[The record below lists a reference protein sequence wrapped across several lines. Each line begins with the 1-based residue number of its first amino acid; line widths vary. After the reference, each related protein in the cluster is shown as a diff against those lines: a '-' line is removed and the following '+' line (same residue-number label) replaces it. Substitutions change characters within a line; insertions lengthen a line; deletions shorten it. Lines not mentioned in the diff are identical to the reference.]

1 MVIYV
6 TKKVKT
12 QKTISRILLISSVVS
27 FLVAAVLIVILCL
40 LQVDSIRE
48 KYDEYLYVLQDFEMR
63 VAALQNKGLIL
74 IVILLLFLLRS
85 LSMMYPYPMVFI
97 ITAMVFPP
105 YQSFF
110 INVAGMAFTF
120 AFRYY
125 TGYEM
130 GEGTINIALKR
141 YPAVL
146 EAMDEDGRGNPLILL
161 ALRMVP
167 SLPINTISHFYGS
180 LEYSFPRYMLI
191 SVGAYIP
198 KLISYS
204 FIGNNV
210 YDPFSASFF
219 VPMIVLLLFT
229 GICLLVL
236 RSFLGLSRKIR
247 LKNKEK
253 DKNNEPKGNE

>member
-6 TKKVKT
+6 TKKARK
-12 QKTISRILLISSVVS
+12 QKTISKILLGSAVFS
-27 FLVAAVLIVILCL
+27 FCLAVVLIVILCL
-40 LQVDSIRE
+40 LQIDAVKE
-48 KYDEYLYVLQDFEMR
+48 KYDEYLYILQDFEIR
-63 VAALQNKGLIL
+63 VAALRSRWLIF
-74 IVILLLFLLRS
+74 IVIFLLFLLRS
-85 LSMMYPYPMVFI
+85 LSMMYPYPMIFI

-110 INVAGMAFTF
+110 INLAGMAFTF

-130 GEGTINIALKR
+130 GEGTINFALKK
-141 YPAVL
+141 YPAVMK
-146 EAMDEDGRGNPLILL
+146 AMEEDGKGNPIILL

-180 LEYSFPRYMLI
+180 LEYSFPKYMLL
-191 SVGAYIP
+191 SLGAYVP

-210 YDPFSASFF
+210 YDPFSADFF
-219 VPMIVLLLFT
+219 VPMIVLLVFT

-236 RSFLGLSRKIR
+236 RAFLNVSAKI
-247 LKNKEK
+247 
-253 DKNNEPKGNE
+253 KNNDKPKQ

>member
-6 TKKVKT
+6 TKRVKK
-12 QKTISRILLISSVVS
+12 QKTISRILLVS
-27 FLVAAVLIVILCL
+27 AVFSFCVAAVLVVILCL
-40 LQVDSIRE
+40 LQIDSVRE
-48 KYDEYLYVLQDFEMR
+48 KYDEYLLVLQDFEMR
-63 VAALQNKGLIL
+63 VAALQSRWLIFV
-74 IVILLLFLLRS
+74 VIFLLFLLRS
-85 LSMMYPYPMVFI
+85 LSMMYPYPMIFI

-110 INVAGMAFTF
+110 INLLGMAFTF

-130 GEGTINIALKR
+130 GEGTINFALKK
-141 YPAVL
+141 YPAVMS
-146 EAMDEDGRGNPLILL
+146 AMEEDGKGNPIILL

-180 LEYSFPRYMLI
+180 LEYSFPKYMLL
-191 SVGAYIP
+191 SLGAYIP
-198 KLISYS
+198 KLVSYS

-210 YDPFSASFF
+210 YDPFSADFF
-219 VPMIVLLLFT
+219 VPMIVLLVFT

-236 RSFLGLSRKIR
+236 RAFLQVSAKMKNND
-247 LKNKEK
+247 KNKQ
-253 DKNNEPKGNE
+253 

>member
-1 MVIYV
+1 M
-6 TKKVKT
+6 TKKARK
-12 QKTISRILLISSVVS
+12 QKTISKILLGSAVFS
-27 FLVAAVLIVILCL
+27 FCVAVVLIVILCL
-40 LQVDSIRE
+40 LQIDAIKE
-48 KYDEYLYVLQDFEMR
+48 KYDEYLYILQDFEIR
-63 VAALQNKGLIL
+63 VAALRSRWLIF
-74 IVILLLFLLRS
+74 IVIFLLFLLRS
-85 LSMMYPYPMVFI
+85 LSMMYPYPMIFI

-110 INVAGMAFTF
+110 INLAGMAFTF

-130 GEGTINIALKR
+130 GEGTINFALKK
-141 YPAVL
+141 YPAVMS
-146 EAMDEDGRGNPLILL
+146 AMEEDGKGNPIILL

-180 LEYSFPRYMLI
+180 LEYSFPKYMLL
-191 SVGAYIP
+191 SLGAYVP

-210 YDPFSASFF
+210 YDPFSADFF
-219 VPMIVLLLFT
+219 VPMIVLLVFT

-236 RSFLGLSRKIR
+236 RAFLQVSAKI
-247 LKNKEK
+247 
-253 DKNNEPKGNE
+253 KNNDKSKQQTN

>member
-1 MVIYV
+1 MVIYL
-6 TKKVKT
+6 TKKARK
-12 QKTISRILLISSVVS
+12 QKTISKILSGSAIFS
-27 FLVAAVLIVILCL
+27 FCVAVVLIVILCL
-40 LQVDSIRE
+40 LQIDSIRE

-63 VAALQNKGLIL
+63 VAALQSRWLIL
-74 IVILLLFLLRS
+74 VVIFLLFLLRS
-85 LSMMYPYPMVFI
+85 LSMMYPYPMIFI

-130 GEGTINIALKR
+130 GEGTINFALKK
-141 YPAVL
+141 YPAIL
-146 EAMDEDGRGNPLILL
+146 SAMEEDGKGNPIILL

-180 LEYSFPRYMLI
+180 LEYSFPKYMLL
-191 SVGAYIP
+191 SLGAYIP

-219 VPMIVLLLFT
+219 VPMIVLLVFT
-229 GICLLVL
+229 GICLLIL
-236 RSFLGLSRKIR
+236 RTILNVSHKFSSKQNIAERK
-247 LKNKEK
+247 N
-253 DKNNEPKGNE
+253 

>member
-6 TKKVKT
+6 TNRVHK
-12 QKTISRILLISSVVS
+12 QKTISKILQISAVFS
-27 FLVAAVLIVILCL
+27 FCVAAVLIVILCL
-40 LQVDSIRE
+40 LQIDSIRE

-63 VAALQNKGLIL
+63 VAALQSRWLIFV
-74 IVILLLFLLRS
+74 VIFLLFLLRS
-85 LSMMYPYPMVFI
+85 LSMMYPYPMIFI

-110 INVAGMAFTF
+110 INLAGMAFTF

-130 GEGTINIALKR
+130 GEGTINFALKK
-141 YPAVL
+141 YPAIL
-146 EAMDEDGRGNPLILL
+146 NAMEEDGKGNPIILL

-191 SVGAYIP
+191 SLAAYIP
-198 KLISYS
+198 KLVSYS
-204 FIGNNV
+204 FIGENV
-210 YDPFSASFF
+210 YDPFSADFF
-219 VPMIVLLLFT
+219 VPIIVLLVFT

-236 RSFLGLSRKIR
+236 RTFINVSSKLS
-247 LKNKEK
+247 KNKDEK
-253 DKNNEPKGNE
+253 N

>member
-6 TKKVKT
+6 TKRVRK
-12 QKTISRILLISSVVS
+12 QKTISRILLGSAVFS
-27 FLVAAVLIVILCL
+27 FAVAVVLIVILFL
-40 LQVDSIRE
+40 LQIDMVRE
-48 KYDEYLYVLQDFEMR
+48 KYDQYLYILQEFELR
-63 VAALQNKGLIL
+63 VAALQSRWLIL
-74 IVILLLFLLRS
+74 VVIFLLFLLRS
-85 LSMMYPYPMVFI
+85 LSMMYPYPMIFI

-110 INVAGMAFTF
+110 INLFGMAFTF

-130 GEGTINIALKR
+130 GEGTLNFALKK
-141 YPAVL
+141 YPTVL
-146 EAMDEDGRGNPLILL
+146 GAMEEDGKGNPLILL

-180 LEYSFPRYMLI
+180 LEYSFPRYMII
-191 SVGAYIP
+191 SVAAYVP

-204 FIGNNV
+204 FIGENV
-210 YDPFSASFF
+210 YDPFSADFF

-229 GICLLVL
+229 GTSLMVL
-236 RSFLGLSRKIR
+236 RSFLGVSSLIRRKSG
-247 LKNKEK
+247 KK
-253 DKNNEPKGNE
+253 

>member
-6 TKKVKT
+6 TKRVRK
-12 QKTISRILLISSVVS
+12 QKTISRILLISAVS
-27 FLVAAVLIVILCL
+27 SFIVAAALTVILFL
-40 LQVDSIRE
+40 LQIDSVRE
-48 KYDEYLYVLQDFEMR
+48 KYDQYLYILQEFEMR
-63 VAALQNKGLIL
+63 VAALQSRPLIL
-74 IVILLLFLLRS
+74 IVIFLLFLLRS
-85 LSMMYPYPMVFI
+85 LSMMYPYPMIFI

-105 YQSFF
+105 YQSFL
-110 INVAGMAFTF
+110 INVLGMVFTF

-130 GEGTINIALKR
+130 GEGTINFALKK
-141 YPAVL
+141 YPAIL
-146 EAMDEDGRGNPLILL
+146 EAMEEDGKGNPIILL

-180 LEYSFPRYMLI
+180 LEYSFPRYMLL

-204 FIGNNV
+204 FIGENV
-210 YDPFSASFF
+210 YDPFSADFF
-219 VPMIVLLLFT
+219 VPMIVLLVFT

-236 RSFLGLSRKIR
+236 RSFLGVSWHIMRKK
-247 LKNKEK
+247 KNSENK
-253 DKNNEPKGNE
+253 

>member
-6 TKKVKT
+6 TKKVRKE
-12 QKTISRILLISSVVS
+12 KTISRIILGSAIFS
-27 FLVAAVLIVILCL
+27 FCIAAVLIVILCL
-40 LQVDSIRE
+40 LQVDSIKE
-48 KYDEYLYVLQDFEMR
+48 KYDEYLYVLQDFELR
-63 VAALQNKGLIL
+63 VAALQSKGLI
-74 IVILLLFLLRS
+74 IVVIFLLFLLRS
-85 LSMMYPYPMVFI
+85 LSMMYPYPMIFI

-110 INVAGMAFTF
+110 INLAGMAFTF

-130 GEGTINIALKR
+130 GEGTINFALKK
-141 YPAVL
+141 YPAIL
-146 EAMDEDGRGNPLILL
+146 SAMDEDGKGNPVILL

-180 LEYSFPRYMLI
+180 LEYSFAKYMII
-191 SVGAYIP
+191 SVGAYVP
-198 KLISYS
+198 RLVSYS

-219 VPMIVLLLFT
+219 MPMIVLLVFT

-236 RSFLGLSRKIR
+236 RAFLDISKKI
-247 LKNKEK
+247 KKK
-253 DKNNEPKGNE
+253 DSK

>member
-6 TKKVKT
+6 TKKVRK
-12 QKTISRILLISSVVS
+12 QKTISRILLVS
-27 FLVAAVLIVILCL
+27 AVFSFCVAAVLIVILCL
-40 LQVDSIRE
+40 LQIDSVRE
-48 KYDEYLYVLQDFEMR
+48 KYEEYLYVLQDFEMR
-63 VAALQNKGLIL
+63 VAALQSRWLIL

-85 LSMMYPYPMVFI
+85 LSMMYPYPMIFI

-110 INVAGMAFTF
+110 INLAGMAFTF

-130 GEGTINIALKR
+130 GEGTINFALKK
-141 YPAVL
+141 YPAIL
-146 EAMDEDGRGNPLILL
+146 NAMDEDGKGNPIILL

-180 LEYSFPRYMLI
+180 LEYSFSRYMAL
-191 SVGAYIP
+191 SVLAYVP

-204 FIGNNV
+204 FIGENV
-210 YDPFSASFF
+210 YDPFSAEFF
-219 VPMIVLLLFT
+219 VPMIVLLIFT

-236 RSFLGLSRKIR
+236 RTVLGISSK
-247 LKNKEK
+247 LKSKV
-253 DKNNEPKGNE
+253 KNNDINN

>member
-1 MVIYV
+1 MVIYL
-6 TKKVKT
+6 TKKARK
-12 QKTISRILLISSVVS
+12 QKTISKILSGSAVFSFCVAVV
-27 FLVAAVLIVILCL
+27 LVVILCL
-40 LQVDSIRE
+40 LQIDSIRE
-48 KYDEYLYVLQDFEMR
+48 KYDEYLYILQDFEMR
-63 VAALQNKGLIL
+63 VAALQSRWLIL
-74 IVILLLFLLRS
+74 VVIFLLFLLRS
-85 LSMMYPYPMVFI
+85 LSMMYPYPMIFI

-105 YQSFF
+105 IQSFF

-130 GEGTINIALKR
+130 GEGTINFALKK
-141 YPAVL
+141 YPAIL
-146 EAMDEDGRGNPLILL
+146 SAMEEDGKGNPIILL

-180 LEYSFPRYMLI
+180 LEYSFPKYMLL
-191 SVGAYIP
+191 SLAAYIP

-219 VPMIVLLLFT
+219 VPMIVLLVFT

-236 RSFLGLSRKIR
+236 RTILNVSHNFSEKS
-247 LKNKEK
+247 KTKEQ
-253 DKNNEPKGNE
+253 

>member
-6 TKKVKT
+6 TKRVKK
-12 QKTISRILLISSVVS
+12 QKTISRILLLSAVFS
-27 FLVAAVLIVILCL
+27 FCVAAVLVVILCL
-40 LQVDSIRE
+40 LQIDTVRE
-48 KYDEYLYVLQDFEMR
+48 KYDEYLFVLQDFEMR
-63 VAALQNKGLIL
+63 VAALQSRWLIFV
-74 IVILLLFLLRS
+74 VIFLLFLLRS
-85 LSMMYPYPMVFI
+85 LSMMYPYPMIFI

-110 INVAGMAFTF
+110 INLLGMAFTV

-130 GEGTINIALKR
+130 GEGTLNFALKK
-141 YPAVL
+141 YPDILNAI
-146 EAMDEDGRGNPLILL
+146 DEGGKANPVILL

-180 LEYSFPRYMLI
+180 IEYPFLRYMI
-191 SVGAYIP
+191 VSVAAYVP

-210 YDPFSASFF
+210 YDPFSADFF
-219 VPMIVLLLFT
+219 VPMIALLAFT
-229 GICLLVL
+229 GSCLLVL
-236 RSFLGLSRKIR
+236 RAFLGITVRFRGNDDK
-247 LKNKEK
+247 KNK
-253 DKNNEPKGNE
+253 PKGNEI

>member
-6 TKKVKT
+6 TKRVHK
-12 QKTISRILLISSVVS
+12 QKTISKILQISAVFS
-27 FLVAAVLIVILCL
+27 FCVAAVLIVILCL
-40 LQVDSIRE
+40 LQIDSIRE

-63 VAALQNKGLIL
+63 VAALQSRWLIFV
-74 IVILLLFLLRS
+74 VIFLLFLLRS
-85 LSMMYPYPMVFI
+85 LSMMYPYPMIFI

-110 INVAGMAFTF
+110 INLAGMAFTF

-130 GEGTINIALKR
+130 GEGTINFALKK
-141 YPAVL
+141 YPAIL
-146 EAMDEDGRGNPLILL
+146 NAMEEDGKGNPIILL

-191 SVGAYIP
+191 SLADFYNTSVHFAGDNSVYTELGTFLYD
-198 KLISYS
+198 KLHFIS
-204 FIGNNV
+204 
-210 YDPFSASFF
+210 
-219 VPMIVLLLFT
+219 
-229 GICLLVL
+229 L
-236 RSFLGLSRKIR
+236 R
-247 LKNKEK
+247 
-253 DKNNEPKGNE
+253 

>member
-6 TKKVKT
+6 TKKVRK
-12 QKTISRILLISSVVS
+12 QNTISRILLVSAVVS
-27 FLVAAVLIVILCL
+27 FCVAVVLIVILCL
-40 LQVDSIRE
+40 LQIDSVRE

-63 VAALQNKGLIL
+63 VAALQSRWLIL
-74 IVILLLFLLRS
+74 IVIFLLFLLRS
-85 LSMMYPYPMVFI
+85 LSMMYPYPMIFI

-110 INVAGMAFTF
+110 INLMGMAFTF

-130 GEGTINIALKR
+130 GEGTINFALKK
-141 YPAVL
+141 YPAIL
-146 EAMDEDGRGNPLILL
+146 GAMDEDGKGNPVILF

-180 LEYSFPRYMLI
+180 LEYSFLRYMAL
-191 SVGAYIP
+191 SLLAYVP

-204 FIGNNV
+204 FIGENV
-210 YDPFSASFF
+210 YDPFSAEFF
-219 VPMIVLLLFT
+219 VPMIVLLVFT

-236 RSFLGLSRKIR
+236 RAILGISSKIKTR
-247 LKNKEK
+247 
-253 DKNNEPKGNE
+253 DKK

>member
-6 TKKVKT
+6 TKKARR
-12 QKTISRILLISSVVS
+12 QNTISRILLVSAVVS
-27 FLVAAVLIVILCL
+27 FCVAAVLIVILCL
-40 LQVDSIRE
+40 LQIDSVRE

-63 VAALQNKGLIL
+63 VAALQSRWLIF

-85 LSMMYPYPMVFI
+85 LSMMYPYPMIFI
-97 ITAMVFPP
+97 ITAMVFPS

-110 INVAGMAFTF
+110 INLLGMAFTF

-130 GEGTINIALKR
+130 GEGTINFALKK
-141 YPAVL
+141 YPAIL
-146 EAMDEDGRGNPLILL
+146 EAMDEEGKGNPVILL

-180 LEYSFPRYMLI
+180 LEYSFPRYMAL
-191 SVGAYIP
+191 SLLAYVP

-204 FIGNNV
+204 FIGENV
-210 YDPFSASFF
+210 YDPFSADFF
-219 VPMIVLLLFT
+219 VPMIVLLVFT

-236 RSFLGLSRKIR
+236 RAFLGISFRFRK
-247 LKNKEK
+247 K
-253 DKNNEPKGNE
+253 DKK

>member
-6 TKKVKT
+6 TKRAHK
-12 QKTISRILLISSVVS
+12 QKTISRILLISAVIS
-27 FLVAAVLIVILCL
+27 FCVAAALIVILCL
-40 LQVDSIRE
+40 LQIDSVRE

-63 VAALQNKGLIL
+63 VAALQSRWLIL
-74 IVILLLFLLRS
+74 IVIFLLFLLRT
-85 LSMMYPYPMVFI
+85 LSMMYPYPMIFI

-110 INVAGMAFTF
+110 INFAGMAFTF

-130 GEGTINIALKR
+130 GEGTINFALKK
-141 YPAVL
+141 YPSVL
-146 EAMDEDGRGNPLILL
+146 NAMDEDGKGNPIILL

-180 LEYSFPRYMLI
+180 IEYSFPRYMLI
-191 SVGAYIP
+191 SMLSYVP

-204 FIGNNV
+204 FIGENV
-210 YDPFSASFF
+210 YDPFSADFF
-219 VPMIVLLLFT
+219 VPMIVLLVFT

-236 RSFLGLSRKIR
+236 RTVLSLSAR
-247 LKNKEK
+247 LVKK
-253 DKNNEPKGNE
+253 DKDK